1 MKIIKIDTGLVPF
14 IWPYV
19 SDLLKKPLDRSFGE
33 LEVEH
38 IYSYLAEGHQDLWI
52 VKDTDNKIITV
63 CTAQIIIYPMQ
74 KVYQIILVGGEGFKV
89 KEWVDKCWNKDSP
102 ILKYAKEQ
110 NCVRIET
117 IVRDGFVKILSKY
130 GFNKTATV
138 LNKML
143 EEK

>member
-1 MKIIKIDTGLVPF
+1 MKIIKIDTDLVPF

-38 IYSYLAEGHQDLWI
+38 IYSYLAEGHQDLLI
-52 VKDTDNKIITV
+52 VKDTDNKIIRV
-63 CTAQIIIYPMQ
+63 CTSQIIIDPMQ
-74 KVYQIILVGGEGFKV
+74 NVYQIILVGGEGFKV